1 MENELKTLHETIRN
15 DLKQKKFRNKVKSE
29 HEALGNIFNPLIST
43 PEFRNIN
50 IESKEELKELTDDQK
65 TLFCYRVLK
74 EVFSD
79 YYFTRGLFEKNSL
92 DLIGKDFD
100 VSARIRLSNH
110 KMNNESPNLFIKK
123 MFAEFDFMIELVN
136 IDSFKKDAGLK
147 LIKKLKEVSA
157 KTYIPIWL
165 YDLNTKDKKYFENL
179 GFKLQGKYGLN
190 NEPLRIYF
198 SK

>member
-1 MENELKTLHETIRN
+1 MEYELKTLHETIRN
-15 DLKQKKFRNKVKSE
+15 DLKQKEFREEVKFE
-29 HEALGNIFNPLIST
+29 HDSLETFFIPYISN
-43 PEFRNIN
+43 PEFKNIN

-65 TLFCYRVLK
+65 TLFCYIVLR

-79 YYFTRGLFEKNSL
+79 YYFTRGLFERDCL

-100 VSARIRLSNH
+100 VVARIRLSNL
-110 KMNNESPNLFIKK
+110 KMNINSPNLYIRK
-123 MFAEFDFMIELVN
+123 MYSKFDFMIELVN

-147 LIKKLKEVSA
+147 LIKKLTEVSER
-157 KTYIPIWL
+157 TYIPIWL
-165 YDLNTKDKKYFENL
+165 YDVNTKDKTYFENL

>member
-100 VSARIRLSNH
+100 VAARIRLSNH

>member
-65 TLFCYRVLK
+65 TLFSYRVLK

-79 YYFTRGLFEKNSL
+79 YYFTRGLFEKIP
-92 DLIGKDFD
+92 LI
-100 VSARIRLSNH
+100 
-110 KMNNESPNLFIKK
+110 
-123 MFAEFDFMIELVN
+123 
-136 IDSFKKDAGLK
+136 
-147 LIKKLKEVSA
+147 
-157 KTYIPIWL
+157 
-165 YDLNTKDKKYFENL
+165 
-179 GFKLQGKYGLN
+179 
-190 NEPLRIYF
+190 
-198 SK
+198 